1 MYWRRIPYEGN
12 VPTPE
17 DVIAFLAREVKE
29 HADGKTFQAFT
40 FLPENQDSNR
50 NAFEAFDRQ
59 VLNWNNLDR
68 AVLTN

>member
-1 MYWRRIPYEGN
+1 
-12 VPTPE
+12 
-17 DVIAFLAREVKE
+17 VIAFLAREVKE